1 MKKAFKITALFM
13 TVILV
18 VCAVCPAVFARDF
31 APVVDITNPGIQT
44 QYAYEENDPS
54 WLRKLTI
61 KEDMLS
67 TSGLF
72 TEAVLYP
79 VCSYPY
85 TTDALN
91 FKKEVAEYV
100 ELYTLDENSQKAAYL
115 YLLEQIGA
123 LNIITEPE
131 TDDKTRADWLRSHGI
146 VVTNEDENSAE
157 GLLKIMALY
166 SMMKND
172 LYYVYTGEQLE
183 IPDGTPLEDA
193 IVLYIV
199 ALSGQQNT
207 LGQFIMK
214 YFGTSSFGDLEDYIY
229 YTSLMSLYVGG
240 YISANEIVTI
250 SRDEVYRRV
259 AIMTIRNAG
268 IAIDADSATTEEIR
282 QKYLTAMLGGQ
293 YKVTLDSTA
302 LNKANKNKNIP
313 FYILQRMAYEDVKAQ
328 LSQNKYSYEQI
339 FDYVLKK
346 TNRFNLKNEF
356 YSDIYQYNLYLE
368 AAREEISINPT
379 PISKSYTVTIN
390 DTQARG
396 NAYEVI
402 PLSDSE
408 VQTITIISNY
418 SDAGVSK
425 TSRYI
430 INIYQGKKAPADS
443 DLTGIVPTVGEDI
456 FTDSSTKTDS
466 SENGQLQA
474 TLPDGVADINSN
486 AAGLVS
492 GILHLNDK
500 GQLIDQ
506 NGNVV
511 NNAYYE
517 DLPEGYKYVLDDFGV
532 ISVVPMDGSEDET
545 ASGQLG
551 NLSKEKLTKII
562 IVASAVCLMLLIICA
577 VTFAVLNKK
586 GIIGKTEAE
595 KMKKRKEKERAKRQK
610 KENKAK

>member
-1 MKKAFKITALFM
+1 MKKAFKITAFFM
-13 TVILV
+13 TVILA
-18 VCAVCPAVFARDF
+18 VCAVCPSVFARDF

-100 ELYTLDENSQKAAYL
+100 ELYTLDEDSQKAAYL

-123 LNIITEPE
+123 LNVITEPE

-157 GLLKIMALY
+157 GLLMIMALY

-172 LYYVYTGEQLE
+172 LYYVYTGEQLV
-183 IPDGTPLEDA
+183 IPDGTPLEEA
-193 IVLYIV
+193 IVVYIV
-199 ALSGQQNT
+199 ALSGQQT
-207 LGQFIMK
+207 SLGQFILK

-229 YTSLMSLYVGG
+229 YTSLMSLYVSG

-268 IAIDADSATTEEIR
+268 IAIDADSATAEEIR
-282 QKYLTAMLGGQ
+282 QKYLTAMLGAQ

-402 PLSDSE
+402 PLSDSG

-430 INIYQGKKAPADS
+430 INVYQGQKAPADS
-443 DLTGIVPTVGEDI
+443 DITGIVPTVGEDI
-456 FTDSSTKTDS
+456 FTDSSTKSDS

-586 GIIGKTEAE
+586 GIIGKSEVE